1 MRINGRRFLVS
12 PLTVG
17 LLGLTLAA
25 ACTPSSGPA
34 SPAGDPGQ
42 GLAGPVQLRFA
53 TFTEGTAWYGYG
65 ASISELLR
73 PLLPAGSSLDVLP
86 LAGGVANPQLLAMGK
101 ADFAINFAINT
112 RWAREGRVVYES
124 EMEDLRG
131 LVGGFDVYHLLAVAR
146 HDLPIQSLVEVKEQ
160 KMPLRLYTITVG
172 GQGERATQ
180 MLLEAYGMSYED
192 IEAWGGQVHHTSFDV
207 IKTAFQDGR
216 ADLLVHGT
224 PEGHPSV
231 TEISV
236 MSSVKF
242 LSLSEEITA
251 SLGDAYG
258 MDATRLPAE
267 SFRGQEQE
275 VQTVGWSVTLDA
287 TTRMPEDVA
296 YLITKTV
303 LEGKDQL
310 GMAHKSLKEFDP
322 TQAAHTVGVP
332 LHSGAERYYR
342 EAGLLD

>member
-1 MRINGRRFLVS
+1 MRFNVRRFLVS
-12 PLTVG
+12 LSTIG
-17 LLGLTLAA
+17 LAA
-25 ACTPSSGPA
+25 VILTAACAPSEQL
-34 SPAGDPGQ
+34 PAGDPGQ
-42 GLAGPVQLRFA
+42 GLVGPVQLRFA

-65 ASISELLR
+65 ASIAELLR
-73 PLLPAGSSLDVLP
+73 PLLPPGSSLDVLP
-86 LAGGVANPQLLAMGK
+86 LAGGVANPQLLAQGK

-112 RWAREGRVVYES
+112 RWAREGRLIYQS
-124 EMEDLRG
+124 EMENLRG
-131 LVGGFDVYHLLAVAR
+131 LVGGFDVYHLLPVAR
-146 HDLPIQSLVEVKEQ
+146 HDAPFESLAEVKEK

-192 IEAWGGQVHHTSFDV
+192 IKSWGGEVQHTSFDV

-231 TEISV
+231 TEISI

-242 LSLSEEITA
+242 LSLSEEVA
-251 SLGDAYG
+251 SSLVETYG
-258 MDATRLPAE
+258 MDQSVLPE
-267 SFRGQEQE
+267 GSFRGQDQD
-275 VQTVGWSVTLDA
+275 VRTVGWSVTLD
-287 TTRMPEDVA
+287 TTSEMPEVVA

-310 GMAHKSLKEFDP
+310 GVAHKSLEAFDP
-322 TQAAHTVGVP
+322 SQAAGTLGVP
-332 LHSGAERYYR
+332 LHAGAERYYK
-342 EAGLLD
+342 ESGLLD

>member
-1 MRINGRRFLVS
+1 MRVHNSKFVVS
-12 PLTVG
+12 ALTVG
-17 LLGLTLAA
+17 LLALILAA
-25 ACTPSSGPA
+25 ACTPSSEPA
-34 SPAGDPGQ
+34 SPGG
-42 GLAGPVQLRFA
+42 GSGPVQLRFA

-65 ASISELLR
+65 ASIAELLR

-112 RWAREGRVVYES
+112 RWAREGRLVYES
-124 EMEDLRG
+124 PMEDLRG
-131 LVGGFDVYHLLAVAR
+131 LVGGFDVYHLLTVAR
-146 HDLPIQSLVEVKEQ
+146 HDLPIESLAEIKEK
-160 KMPLRLYTITVG
+160 KMPVRLYTITVG

-192 IEAWGGQVHHTSFDV
+192 IETWGGEVHHTSFDV

-242 LSLSEEITA
+242 LSLSQEITS
-251 SLGDAYG
+251 SLVDAYG
-258 MDATRLPAE
+258 MDETRLPAE
-267 SFRGQEQE
+267 SFRGQEQD
-275 VQTVGWSVTLDA
+275 VQTVGWAVTLDA
-287 TTRMPEDVA
+287 TSRMPEDIA

-310 GMAHKSLKEFDP
+310 AVAHQSLEAFDP
-322 TQAAHTVGVP
+322 AQAAQTVGVP
-332 LHSGAERYYR
+332 LHAGAERYYR

>member
-1 MRINGRRFLVS
+1 MRIHGSRFLVS
-12 PLTVG
+12 PLAVG
-17 LLGLTLAA
+17 LAALILAA

-34 SPAGDPGQ
+34 SPAGDSSQ

-65 ASISELLR
+65 ASIAELLR

-86 LAGGVANPQLLAMGK
+86 LAGGVANPQLLAQGK
-101 ADFAINFAINT
+101 VDFAINFAINT
-112 RWAREGRVVYES
+112 RWAREGRLVYES
-124 EMEDLRG
+124 PMENLRG
-131 LVGGFDVYHLLAVAR
+131 LVGGFDVYHLLIVAR
-146 HDLPIQSLVEVKEQ
+146 QDLPIQSLAEIKEN

-192 IEAWGGQVHHTSFDV
+192 IKGWGGEVHHTSFDV

-216 ADLLVHGT
+216 ADLLIHGT
-224 PEGHPSV
+224 PPGHPSV

-242 LSLSEEITA
+242 LSLSEEITD
-251 SLGDAYG
+251 SLVEAYG
-258 MDATRLPAE
+258 MDKTQLPAG
-267 SFRGQEQE
+267 SFRGQEQS
-275 VQTVGWSVTLDA
+275 VQTVGWAVTLDA

-303 LEGKDQL
+303 IEGKDQL
-310 GMAHKSLKEFDP
+310 GVAHKSLAAFDP
-322 TQAAHTVGVP
+322 TQAAQTVGVP
-332 LHSGAERYYR
+332 LHPGAARYYR